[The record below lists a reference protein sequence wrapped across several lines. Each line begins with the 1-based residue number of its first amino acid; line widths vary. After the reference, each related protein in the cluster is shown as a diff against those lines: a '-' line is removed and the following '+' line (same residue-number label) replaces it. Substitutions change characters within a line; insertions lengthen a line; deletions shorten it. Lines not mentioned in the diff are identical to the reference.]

1 MILPMVTRPLGLLS
15 VSLVLAAGAALAQDG
30 APAPVAPPP
39 AVQDTREAHLAA
51 LRATVV
57 HFDFRRAPLADIVA
71 ALERASGVPVRI
83 GDAGRRAL
91 ERRRFKMRY
100 VADRTGLQ
108 VLEDLAKAAALD
120 VEVTADGAVLD
131 TPGQVRRLRERLGL
145 PAKPVR
151 AAADDVARMLETKR
165 LTLQARERAM
175 DLVLDFLRDETG
187 VRFVVLTDD
196 ADASDAEAPRLTV
209 QVTDEPLKTVLDLLL
224 QPVGWAW
231 LRQGSVV
238 LVGPADVIARAAAVE
253 EAEAAPADPAAPP
266 PVPVPGR

>member
-1 MILPMVTRPLGLLS
+1 MVTRSLGVLS
-15 VSLVLAAGAALAQDG
+15 VWLVLLAGVSLAQDG
-30 APAPVAPPP
+30 APPPVAPPP
-39 AVQDTREAHLAA
+39 APGQDAREAHLAA

-57 HFDFRRAPLADIVA
+57 HFDFRRAPLADVLA

-120 VEVTADGAVLD
+120 AEVTAEGAVLD

-165 LTLQARERAM
+165 LTLQARERAL

-187 VRFVVLTDD
+187 VRFVVLADD

-224 QPVGWAW
+224 EPVGWAW

-253 EAEAAPADPAAPP
+253 EAEAAPAASPPAA
-266 PVPVPGR
+266 GR